1 MIKKPVVLPNQ
12 RAAEFH
18 VVRHIGFSDDG
29 GCVAE
34 VGSFETLDDACRL
47 DRQVWLEQI
56 RCDGVTQDADA
67 LAQVYGVL
75 AQDTTYGGYE
85 ALSPDSVVGLAKPR
99 HVLQEKPMPP
109 TRWHIWDKQTWAW
122 VATPEALE
130 EAKSFV
136 KNQINTARNIA
147 ERSGFVAYG
156 KLFDSDDKAIQRI
169 LGAAQAAVI
178 AKQLGKPLSIEW
190 TCADNTTLIMDAD
203 MLIEIPVILAQ
214 TADAL
219 HQKARTLK
227 AQIDAATTLNEI
239 AAIVW

>member
-1 MIKKPVVLPNQ
+1 MIKKQITLPNG
-12 RAAEFH
+12 RSSEFH
-18 VVRHIGFSDDG
+18 TVRHFTFTDDG
-29 GCVAE
+29 GCIADI
-34 VGSFETLDDACRL
+34 GSFESIDDACRL
-47 DRQVWLEQI
+47 DKQIWLGHV
-56 RCDGVTQDADA
+56 RCDGVTQDADT
-67 LAQVYGVL
+67 LSQIYGVL
-75 AQDTTYGGYE
+75 AQDATYGGYE
-85 ALSPDSVVGLAKPR
+85 SLSSDSAIGIENPRSVLA
-99 HVLQEKPMPP
+99 EKPMPP
-109 TRWHIWDKQTWAW
+109 TRWHVWDKQAWAW

-130 EAKSFV
+130 EAKAFV
-136 KNQINTARNIA
+136 KNQINTERNIA

-178 AKQLGKPLSIEW
+178 AKQLGQPLSIEW

-239 AAIVW
+239 AGIVW